1 MVIWIVLIIGFSALI
16 IFQIGFGKDVGRF
29 EDSFKQISFD
39 KFSLAYDSD
48 DRAEEEKEEGEYGGK
63 MEERKDAL
71 SAQGCQVQLKVS
83 ADTRLTAPRATILI
97 ESQSSRMQMA
107 WQ

>member
-48 DRAEEEKEEGEYGGK
+48 DRGGERRREIWRQNGKKDKWEGVGEVK
-63 MEERKDAL
+63 KR
-71 SAQGCQVQLKVS
+71 S
-83 ADTRLTAPRATILI
+83 
-97 ESQSSRMQMA
+97 
-107 WQ
+107 

>member
-1 MVIWIVLIIGFSALI
+1 VLIIGFSALI

-63 MEERKDAL
+63 MEERKR
-71 SAQGCQVQLKVS
+71 QVIGREGDVRRRS
-83 ADTRLTAPRATILI
+83 ERGR
-97 ESQSSRMQMA
+97 
-107 WQ
+107 